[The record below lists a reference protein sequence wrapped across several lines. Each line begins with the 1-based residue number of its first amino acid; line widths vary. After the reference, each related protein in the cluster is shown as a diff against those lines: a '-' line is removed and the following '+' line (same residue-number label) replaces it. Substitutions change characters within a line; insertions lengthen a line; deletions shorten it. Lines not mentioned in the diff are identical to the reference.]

1 MSRALAAAEIIS
13 PAFSPPLLMASRAVR
28 TAVRAAERPI
38 VRIDVRRWVWRMRFR
53 AERLRFFAGIDAND
67 TRCLNISVL
76 PMSIARASAIMI
88 VTLVGSRVLGWL
100 RLSVIGAHFGE
111 TPELDAFW
119 AAFKI
124 PDAIFG
130 LVVAGALASAFI
142 PVFTSYLARERE
154 DEAWHVASSVMNAVL
169 ILLVGFSIVMWIA
182 APYVVPTFV
191 APFHDPQQI
200 ALTVDLTRIMLLS
213 PIFMGL
219 SSLTTGI
226 LNSYRQ
232 FLSSAT
238 APLVYNLVIILFT
251 QFGYPFL
258 GIHAVAIGVVVG
270 ALVMW
275 LVQLPELTFRR
286 TRYSFSL
293 DLSHSGVRD
302 VLRLAGPRTLAL
314 GAVQIVFFVD
324 TYLAV
329 GMPEGSL
336 TALVYAN
343 QLLLLPLGVFSIAIS
358 AAVFPTLSHYA
369 SLGQVGR
376 MRDTVQQAIRWILFL
391 TLPTAIVMIVLR
403 RPIVNLLFQYG
414 SFGPE
419 ARELTQAAFLFYSL
433 GLAGHALVQILAR
446 VYFASRDTQTPLAL
460 TLISI
465 GLNVVLSVSLAPFLG
480 INGLALANSIATLV
494 EAALLFILLASRA
507 RLRLVGLGVSTLK
520 QISASL
526 LMGVAMFGFI
536 NVTNLPFDLIKD
548 PPKLTLLLQTILAAA
563 VGGLVYLAAAY
574 LLRIGELQE
583 IVAVVRARLM
593 RRSGRG

>member
-1 MSRALAAAEIIS
+1 M
-13 PAFSPPLLMASRAVR
+13 
-28 TAVRAAERPI
+28 
-38 VRIDVRRWVWRMRFR
+38 WV
-53 AERLRFFAGIDAND
+53 
-67 TRCLNISVL
+67 
-76 PMSIARASAIMI
+76 ARASIIMI
-88 VTLVGSRVLGWL
+88 ATLVASRVLGGL
-100 RLSVIGAHFGE
+100 RLSVIGATFGE
-111 TPELDAFW
+111 SPQLDAFW
-119 AAFKI
+119 AAFRI
-124 PDAIFG
+124 PNAIFD
-130 LVVAGALASAFI
+130 LLVAGALAAAFI
-142 PVFTSYLARERE
+142 PVFTGYLARERE
-154 DEAWHVASSVMNAVL
+154 DEGWHVASSVLNAVVL
-169 ILLVGFSIVMWIA
+169 LLVAFSAVMWA
-182 APYVVPTFV
+182 LAPVLVPIVV
-191 APFHDPQQI
+191 APGFASNPAQL
-200 ALTVDLTRIMLLS
+200 ALTVDLTRLMLLS

-293 DLSHSGVRD
+293 DLSHLGVRD

-465 GLNVVLSVSLAPFLG
+465 GLNVVLSVTLAPFLG

-536 NVTNLPFDLIKD
+536 RVTNLPFDLFVD
-548 PPKLTLLLQTILAAA
+548 PPKLVLALQTILAGA
-563 VGGLVYLAAAY
+563 VGGLVYFAAAY

-583 IVAVVRARLM
+583 IVGVVRARLM
-593 RRSGRG
+593 RGSGGG

>member
-1 MSRALAAAEIIS
+1 LSRALAAAEIIS

-154 DEAWHVASSVMNAVL
+154 DEAWHVAASVMNAVL

-593 RRSGRG
+593 RNRG

>member
-1 MSRALAAAEIIS
+1 
-13 PAFSPPLLMASRAVR
+13 
-28 TAVRAAERPI
+28 
-38 VRIDVRRWVWRMRFR
+38 
-53 AERLRFFAGIDAND
+53 
-67 TRCLNISVL
+67 
-76 PMSIARASAIMI
+76 MSIARASAIMI
-88 VTLVGSRVLGWL
+88 VTLVASRVLGWL

-111 TPELDAFW
+111 TPELDAYL

-169 ILLVGFSIVMWIA
+169 IILVGFSAVMWLA

-191 APFHDPQQI
+191 APFHDPKQI

-251 QFGYPFL
+251 VFAAPFL
-258 GIHAVAIGVVVG
+258 GIYAVAIGVVVG

-293 DLSHSGVRD
+293 DLSHAGVRD

-358 AAVFPTLSHYA
+358 AAVFPTLSHFA

-403 RPIVNLLFQYG
+403 RPIGNLLFQYG

-465 GLNVVLSVSLAPFLG
+465 GLNVVLSVTLAPFLG

-536 NVTNLPFDLIKD
+536 RVTNLPFDLFVD
-548 PPKLTLLLQTILAAA
+548 PPKLVLALQTILAGA
-563 VGGLVYLAAAY
+563 VGALVYFAAAY

-583 IVAVVRARLM
+583 IVGVVRARLT
-593 RRSGRG
+593 RDRV